1 MVGNGDYM
9 LAALKRYFG
18 FDSFRPGQEEA
29 VGAVISGRDV
39 MAVMPT
45 GGGKSVCYQL
55 PAARPGTFTLVVTP
69 LRALMRDQVR
79 HLRSRGIPAALID
92 SGLDEKERA
101 EVYGRALSGELRILY
116 VAPERLHAPDFAD
129 FSHRIRISLLAVDE
143 AHCVLHWGS
152 DDPATCASAN
162 SSTPC
167 PRAP

>member
-1 MVGNGDYM
+1 
-9 LAALKRYFG
+9 
-18 FDSFRPGQEEA
+18 
-29 VGAVISGRDV
+29 
-39 MAVMPT
+39 
-45 GGGKSVCYQL
+45 
-55 PAARPGTFTLVVTP
+55 
-69 LRALMRDQVR
+69 MRDQVR

-152 DDPATCASAN
+152 DFRPSYMRIGEFIDSLSPRPVTMALTATASRTQAGEIRERSRPTRTGRTCASRWSAPGPAN
-162 SSTPC
+162 ASRP
-167 PRAP
+167 